1 MAHLSHAVL
10 YFAIFLAGIIAGL
23 LFGTA
28 LEQQQLSALDAQ
40 GWVTA
45 RQSIDAVFSRLLPWI
60 WNITLLLLFASAYLT
75 HGMHRALFVVS
86 GVLLLA
92 GIVVTLVIE
101 VPINKQIA
109 VWTPSTMPPDWTS
122 LRDRWVRFHWLRTVA
137 GIAAFVCALI
147 PLVHW

>member
-1 MAHLSHAVL
+1 MAHLPQVVL
-10 YFAIFLAGIIAGL
+10 YLASLLVGIIAGL

-28 LEQQQLSALDAQ
+28 IEQQQLSALDAQ

-45 RQSIDAVFSRLLPWI
+45 RQSIDAVFSKLLPWI
-60 WNITLLLLFASAYLT
+60 WNSALLLLFASAYLT
-75 HGMHRALFVVS
+75 HSINRALFVVS
-86 GVLLLA
+86 GLLLLV
-92 GIVVTLVIE
+92 GIVVTLIFE

-109 VWTPSTMPPDWTS
+109 VWTPSTMPPNWTS

-147 PLVHW
+147 PLVR

>member
-1 MAHLSHAVL
+1 MAHLSQVVL
-10 YFAIFLAGIIAGL
+10 YLAIFLAGIIAGL

-28 LEQQQLSALDAQ
+28 IEQQQLSALDAQ

-45 RQSIDAVFSRLLPWI
+45 RQSIDAVFSKLLPWI

-75 HGMHRALFVVS
+75 HGINRALFMVS
-86 GVLLLA
+86 GLLLLA
-92 GIVVTLVIE
+92 GIVVTLVFE

-109 VWTPSTMPPDWTS
+109 VWTPSTMPPNWTS

-137 GIAAFVCALI
+137 GILAFVCALI
-147 PLVHW
+147 PLMN